1 MTNRLL
7 IGKRNTDEYGMWVAK
22 PGYNVLT
29 ADNTQLLFG
38 TSLAAIQILAKG
50 TFTMVSGTTQ
60 TDVTIADYGFYPVPL
75 VVYATL
81 GTSYIPTFEYQSYT
95 TVRIFH
101 SSQGSNITHGYFL
114 ISLGVS

>member
-7 IGKRNTDEYGMWVAK
+7 IGQRSTNEFGMWVSK
-22 PGYNVLT
+22 PGYDVLT

-38 TSLAAIQILAKG
+38 TNLAAIQILAKG
-50 TFTMVSGTTQ
+50 TFTMLNGNTQ
-60 TDVTIADYGFYPVPL
+60 TDVTIANYGFYPVPM

-101 SSQGSNITHGYFL
+101 ANLGSNVTHGYFL
-114 ISLGVS
+114 ISLGVT